1 MPEQT
6 ELVNYYLSSLQDNL
20 AHIVKEKALDE
31 AKLNFKDAEMGE
43 LQQKIEEGKRQLELL
58 NVKITELETK
68 NSELE
73 KSVVDLATYQ
83 NTVVELEHKLQQTV
97 NRCATLTA
105 KVDQA
110 HRDLKE
116 RDAKIEKL
124 KETKKTTTRRR
135 KKVVNIT

>member
-97 NRCATLTA
+97 
-105 KVDQA
+105 
-110 HRDLKE
+110 
-116 RDAKIEKL
+116 
-124 KETKKTTTRRR
+124 KK
-135 KKVVNIT
+135 